1 MATRILA
8 RTSVKEQAS
17 IKILEYMRRH
27 NGYITSREVDKL
39 GLHREWLRILG
50 KEGKV
55 ERMGRGVYVSPDKW
69 PDPYYALNLELPKVI
84 FSHMTALYFHNL
96 SIKAPDDEWD
106 MTVPRSYH
114 SFRLKWPFTIF
125 YVSPEVYGLGLTKVR
140 TNFGNYVNAYD
151 VERTICDIVRSRE
164 REDYEYVKYGVREYL
179 RSGKENLQKL
189 FEYAAKLGVQNKVAR
204 YIELQ
209 Y

>member
-1 MATRILA
+1 MPRQTERGQA
-8 RTSVKEQAS
+8 RT
-17 IKILEYMRRH
+17 KILEYMRKH

-39 GLHREWLRILG
+39 GLHREWLRILV
-50 KEGKV
+50 KEEKA
-55 ERMGRGVYVSPDKW
+55 ERMARGVYVTPDKW
-69 PDPYYALNLELPKVI
+69 PDPYYALNLELPKVV
-84 FSHMTALYFHNL
+84 FSHMTALYFHDL

-106 MTVPRSYH
+106 MTVPRGYH
-114 SFRLKWPFTIF
+114 SFRLKRPSTVF
-125 YVSPEVYGLGLTKVR
+125 YVSSEAYGLGLTKVR

-151 VERTICDIVRSRE
+151 VERSICDIIRSRE
-164 REDYEYVKYGVREYL
+164 REDYEYVKYAVREYL

-189 FEYAAKLGVQNKVAR
+189 AEYAGKLGVQNKVAH